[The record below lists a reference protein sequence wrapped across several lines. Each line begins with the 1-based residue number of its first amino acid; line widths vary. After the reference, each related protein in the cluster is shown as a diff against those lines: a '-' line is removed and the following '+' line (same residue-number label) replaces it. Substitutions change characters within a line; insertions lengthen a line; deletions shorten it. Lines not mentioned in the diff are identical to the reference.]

1 MGATSDAGSS
11 VGDAS
16 QRAVDKAKGNP
27 LAVGLIAFGV
37 GWLAASL
44 VPASEKEK
52 EIAGNLKDAAQP
64 LVEKVT
70 DAAKEVGEN
79 LKEPAQEAFA
89 SVKDV
94 ATDAVGTVKSEAGSA
109 TDDVTG
115 QEAGRIS
122 IRPASLRVGSGL
134 CELAQRVVDLLVAEA
149 EPPEQGARRLGA
161 ALAVG
166 VVGALRLPGER
177 GREVA
182 LHTELVDE
190 FLCRVGSERAADVR
204 RQAVRRVGSEIHDV
218 LHSCGAHRPRTRI

>member
-1 MGATSDAGSS
+1 MSNNPDQIRADIEATRSNLGQDVDALADKVTPSKIVDRQVGKVKSAVGSVRDQVMGATSDAGSN

-79 LKEPAQEAFA
+79 LKEPAQQAFA

-115 QEAGRIS
+115 QASEAKH
-122 IRPASLRVGSGL
+122 
-134 CELAQRVVDLLVAEA
+134 VVDEQREA
-149 EPPEQGARRLGA
+149 
-161 ALAVG
+161 
-166 VVGALRLPGER
+166 
-177 GREVA
+177 
-182 LHTELVDE
+182 
-190 FLCRVGSERAADVR
+190 
-204 RQAVRRVGSEIHDV
+204 
-218 LHSCGAHRPRTRI
+218 